1 MGLAAMKSILA
12 IGQATSPADTCRA
25 GTTTP
30 FAFGETLTPDL
41 ANNVGN

>member
-1 MGLAAMKSILA
+1 MKSILA
-12 IGQATSPADTCRA
+12 ISQATSPADTCRA